1 MKKKALTVDSF
12 FRKVKKKL
20 EKNNMILNKLDYL
33 TPFSVNGEID
43 KTPINNHNFEVVADL
58 KFSANEG
65 IVLIFYLL
73 GCFNKSHN
81 NPVRY
86 SFGIAKAL
94 CKNNETF
101 REMAQFMANFI
112 LCSKEI
118 IEEELF

>member
-1 MKKKALTVDSF
+1 MKKILTVDSF
-12 FRKVKKKL
+12 FRKIKKQL
-20 EKNNMILNKLDYL
+20 EKKNMILNKLDSL
-33 TPFSVNGEID
+33 TPLSVNGEID
-43 KTPINNHNFEVVADL
+43 KTPINNHNFEIVADL
-58 KFSANEG
+58 KFGANEG

-73 GCFNKSHN
+73 GCFNESHK

-86 SFGIAKAL
+86 SFGIAKTL

-101 REMAQFMANFI
+101 REMAQLMANFI